1 MAATATAQRPLQVLL
16 VEDDAGDLAMVED
29 VFTSHALPGH
39 LHHADDGLAALRF
52 LRGQDEHADAPRPD
66 LILLDLNMPRMDGRE
81 LLSIIKSDESAWR
94 SIPVVVFTTSAAV
107 EDITASYAQH
117 ANAFVTKAI
126 DFDGFQRSLT
136 EIHRFFG
143 EVATLGTAG

>member
-1 MAATATAQRPLQVLL
+1 MAAAALAQRPLHVLL

-29 VFTSHALPGH
+29 FFDTHDVPGR

-52 LRGQDEHADAPRPD
+52 LRGQDEHSGAPRPD

-81 LLSIIKSDESAWR
+81 LLSILKDDDSDWR
-94 SIPVVVFTTSAAV
+94 TIPVVVFTTSSAE
-107 EDITASYAQH
+107 EDVTASYSHH
-117 ANAFVTKAI
+117 ANAFVTKAM
-126 DFDGFQRSLT
+126 DFDGFQSSLA

-143 EVATLGTAG
+143 ETAAIPPA